1 MINEDPFTLP
11 NYITEGCANLKLDL
25 SQEIDRKLIIDEFNT
40 INIINKSPFT
50 LPEYATEGSAG
61 MDLKL
66 DLSQEI
72 DRNLVIGEITIIKS
86 DHTSINDK
94 REATNPVKKVI
105 IHPQTRIILNTGL
118 YIQLPN
124 GYEAQI
130 RPRSGASFKKGYT
143 VLNSPGTIDCDYTG
157 QIGIII
163 GNFTDKSIE
172 LEHGERIA
180 QMVISRYEKI
190 NWNIVESLNKTERGD
205 GGFGHTGKK

>member
-1 MINEDPFTLP
+1 MIDIINNSPFDLP
-11 NYITEGCANLKLDL
+11 N
-25 SQEIDRKLIIDEFNT
+25 
-40 INIINKSPFT
+40 
-50 LPEYATEGSAG
+50 YATEGSAG

-72 DRNLVIGEITIIKS
+72 NKDFIIGKAVMIKS
-86 DHTSINDK
+86 DYTIVNK
-94 REATNPVKKVI
+94 NFEAENPITKI
-105 IHPQTRIILNTGL
+105 ILYPQTRIILNTGL
-118 YIQLPN
+118 FIQLPS

-157 QIGIII
+157 QIGVIV
-163 GNFTDKSIE
+163 GNFTDKPIE

-180 QMVISRYEKI
+180 QMVISKYEKI
-190 NWNIVESLNKTERGD
+190 NWREVESLNKTERGD